1 LLFTVFCVLP
11 LVDVPGVGLSITAP
25 LFIPIAVRV
34 FLFPP
39 RPWMPAYRVWVWL
52 ATAIALGAAL
62 SFLVAGFGGHLEATW
77 RASTMQVIRFA
88 YWVLVFVAMA
98 YCAAEFGVGAWLA
111 KVLAASVILL
121 AALRWFEAL
130 AWGKVGA
137 WTGTVFQTQNGYG
150 LLFSSYTLFLLL
162 PVLTA
167 RGMARVV
174 ALLGLVLTLSASAV
188 NGSRGSW
195 VGTAA
200 GLAVFGLL
208 LVLVRP
214 ALLWRTAAPLGLAL
228 VALIGSGAVPARYAD
243 AVVERFSTFE
253 SLETDK
259 TFQMRQALNR
269 KSLEHFRQSPLFGIG
284 PAQYRQSLAVVDLPP
299 VLSSISMDRIN
310 RTSAHNSY
318 LWFLAENGLAG
329 GVPLAVLLLLLT
341 VQGGLAAFRLAK
353 AGHLWALSAYAGF
366 VSMSVHLWGVCS
378 LTDTATWLMYG
389 LVAGLIVIDRRSGK
403 GAPRLLR
410 PGPDQ
415 RSPRVPFPAP
425 QAGAFA

>member
-98 YCAAEFGVGAWLA
+98 YCAAEFGLGAWLA
-111 KVLAASVILL
+111 KVLAASVTLL

-130 AWGKVGA
+130 AWGKAGA
-137 WTGTVFQTQNGYG
+137 GTDPVFLPQNDYG
-150 LLFSSYTLFLLL
+150 FLFSSYTVLLL
-162 PVLTA
+162 FPVLTA
-167 RGMARVV
+167 RGTARVLAV
-174 ALLGLVLTLSASAV
+174 FGLLLALGASAI

-208 LVLVRP
+208 LVWVRL
-214 ALLWRTAAPLGLAL
+214 ALLWRVSLLPMVALLAL
-228 VALIGSGAVPARYAD
+228 LGSGAVPARYSEP
-243 AVVERFSTFE
+243 VVQRFTTLQ

-259 TFQMRQALNR
+259 TFQIRQALNR
-269 KSLEHFRQSPLFGIG
+269 KSLELFRQSPLFGVG
-284 PAQYRQSLAVVDLPP
+284 PRQYRESLVVLDLPP
-299 VLSSISMDRIN
+299 VLRNVSLWWFN
-310 RTSAHNSY
+310 RRPAHNSY
-318 LWFLAENGLAG
+318 LSFLAENGLAG
-329 GVPLAVLLLLLT
+329 GVPLAVLILLL
-341 VQGGLAAFRLAK
+341 VFRGGVAALQLAR
-353 AGHLWALSAYAGF
+353 AGCLWALSVYAGF
-366 VSMSVHLWGVCS
+366 LSMSVHMWVFSCLGN
-378 LTDTATWLMYG
+378 TATWLMYG
-389 LVAGLIVIDRRSGK
+389 LVAGSIVLAKRQAHMRQRAARRHAGQPGQI
-403 GAPRLLR
+403 GAS
-410 PGPDQ
+410 PGY
-415 RSPRVPFPAP
+415 
-425 QAGAFA
+425 